1 MPISSKL
8 KEIQMSDK
16 TALVTGSSSGI
27 GEAICR
33 KLLTLGYTV
42 HGIARRGQTHIQ
54 DERFH
59 PIVCDIT
66 DVTRLEQ
73 AIKEILEHYDID
85 LLIHSAG
92 LGRFEPHE
100 ELSPLRLKQI
110 IDTNL
115 TAPVILSS
123 LALRSLKKTKGT
135 IISITSIEA
144 LKASKFSAAYSAS
157 KAGLHHFGLCL
168 FEEVRKSGVNVISIH
183 PDMTQT
189 PFFDELHFQPSEDLQ
204 MHLRPQDIADAVEDI
219 LNMREGVSI
228 TELTIRPQY
237 FGIKKK

>member
-1 MPISSKL
+1 MQS
-8 KEIQMSDK
+8 
-16 TALVTGSSSGI
+16 
-27 GEAICR
+27 
-33 KLLTLGYTV
+33 
-42 HGIARRGQTHIQ
+42 
-54 DERFH
+54 FH
-59 PIVCDIT
+59 PTVCDIT
-66 DVTRLEQ
+66 NTTALEKT
-73 AIKEILEHYDID
+73 INEILQSRNID

-100 ELSPLRLKQI
+100 ELSPLKLKQI

-135 IISITSIEA
+135 IINITSIEA

-183 PDMTQT
+183 PDITQT
-189 PFFDELHFQPSEDLQ
+189 PFFDELHFKPSEDLQ
-204 MHLRPQDIADAVEDI
+204 MHLKPADIAEAVEDI
-219 LNMREGVSI
+219 LSMREGVSI
-228 TELTIRPQY
+228 TQLTIRPQY

>member
-1 MPISSKL
+1 MPISRQF
-8 KEIQMSDK
+8 KEKQMTDK

-42 HGIARRGQTHIQ
+42 YGIARREQTHIQ
-54 DERFH
+54 GTKFH
-59 PIVCDIT
+59 PVVCDIT
-66 DVTRLEQ
+66 DTVSLEQ
-73 AIKEILEHYDID
+73 TIKKILQHNDID

-100 ELSPLRLKQI
+100 ELSPLQLKQI

-123 LALRSLKKTKGT
+123 LALRSLKRTKGT
-135 IISITSIEA
+135 IINITSIEA

-189 PFFDELHFQPSEDLQ
+189 PFFDELHFKPSEDVQ
-204 MHLRPQDIADAVEDI
+204 MHLKPDDIAGAVEDI
-219 LNMREGVSI
+219 LSMREGVSI

>member
-1 MPISSKL
+1 MA
-8 KEIQMSDK
+8 DK

-27 GEAICR
+27 GEAISR
-33 KLLTLGYTV
+33 KLITLGYTV
-42 HGIARRGQTHIQ
+42 YGVARRNQTHIQ
-54 DERFH
+54 DPRFH
-59 PIVCDIT
+59 PTVCDIT
-66 DVTRLEQ
+66 NTAGMEQ
-73 AIKEILEHYDID
+73 TIKKILEHNDID

-100 ELSPLRLKQI
+100 ELRPMKLKQI

-135 IISITSIEA
+135 IINITSIEA

-189 PFFDELHFQPSEDLQ
+189 PFFDELHFKPAEDIQ
-204 MHLRPQDIADAVEDI
+204 MHLKPADIAEAVEDT

>member
-1 MPISSKL
+1 MK
-8 KEIQMSDK
+8 
-16 TALVTGSSSGI
+16 
-27 GEAICR
+27 
-33 KLLTLGYTV
+33 
-42 HGIARRGQTHIQ
+42 
-54 DERFH
+54 
-59 PIVCDIT
+59 
-66 DVTRLEQ
+66 
-73 AIKEILEHYDID
+73 
-85 LLIHSAG
+85 
-92 LGRFEPHE
+92 
-100 ELSPLRLKQI
+100 LKQI

-189 PFFDELHFQPSEDLQ
+189 PFFDELHFRPSEDRQ

>member
-1 MPISSKL
+1 MT
-8 KEIQMSDK
+8 DK
-16 TALVTGSSSGI
+16 SAIITGSSSGI

-42 HGIARRGQTHIQ
+42 YGLGRREQTHIQ
-54 DERFH
+54 DKRFH

-66 DVTRLEQ
+66 DTARMEE
-73 AIKEILEHYDID
+73 AIKGILGGDDIH

-144 LKASKFSAAYSAS
+144 LKASKFS
-157 KAGLHHFGLCL
+157 
-168 FEEVRKSGVNVISIH
+168 
-183 PDMTQT
+183 P
-189 PFFDELHFQPSEDLQ
+189 
-204 MHLRPQDIADAVEDI
+204 LRTLP
-219 LNMREGVSI
+219 L
-228 TELTIRPQY
+228 
-237 FGIKKK
+237 

>member
-1 MPISSKL
+1 MA
-8 KEIQMSDK
+8 DK
-16 TALVTGSSSGI
+16 SAIVTGSSSGI
-27 GEAICR
+27 GEAICL
-33 KLLTLGYTV
+33 KLLSMGYTV
-42 HGIARRGQTHIQ
+42 HGIARREQTHIQ
-54 DERFH
+54 DTRFH
-59 PIVCDIT
+59 PTVCDIT
-66 DVTRLEQ
+66 DTVRLEQ
-73 AIKEILEHYDID
+73 TIKKILEQCDID

-123 LALRSLKKTKGT
+123 LTLRSLKKKKGT
-135 IISITSIEA
+135 IINITSIEA

-157 KAGLHHFGLCL
+157 KAGLHHFGRCL

-189 PFFDELHFQPSEDLQ
+189 PFFDELHFKPAEELQ
-204 MHLRPQDIADAVEDI
+204 MHLKPADIAKAIEDI